1 MTPVVFWIVAFVV
14 FLVFEAATAGLSS
27 IWFAL
32 GALVALLLAAFG
44 VTLWVQILSFFVVSI
59 VTLILTRPLV
69 LKYVNNK
76 TTATNADRAVGEEGV
91 VVERIDNLLS
101 EGAVLLDGK
110 VWTARSEQG
119 ELIEK
124 DTLVT
129 VLRIEGV
136 KLILKPTGT
145 NM

>member
-136 KLILKPTGT
+136 KLIVKPTGT

>member
-59 VTLILTRPLV
+59 VTLILSIAP
-69 LKYVNNK
+69 
-76 TTATNADRAVGEEGV
+76 AD
-91 VVERIDNLLS
+91 DL
-101 EGAVLLDGK
+101 
-110 VWTARSEQG
+110 
-119 ELIEK
+119 
-124 DTLVT
+124 
-129 VLRIEGV
+129 
-136 KLILKPTGT
+136 
-145 NM
+145 